1 VFWQTIARKG
11 KEGTMTQSHARGYF
25 FEEFSVGQE
34 VESPART
41 VTEAD
46 VVQFAAL
53 SGDHNQL
60 HTDAEFARKTPY
72 GKRIAHGL
80 LGLSIASGLAA
91 RTGFIEGTA
100 QAFIGL
106 TWKFKAPI
114 FFGDTIRLRARVTKT
129 RSIPRMGGGMVVFAI
144 TILNQHDERVQQGE
158 WTLLLRGRPQQ

>member
-1 VFWQTIARKG
+1 
-11 KEGTMTQSHARGYF
+11 MTQSHARGYF

-46 VVQFAAL
+46 VVQFAGL
-53 SGDHNQL
+53 SGDYNQL

-114 FFGDTIRLRARVTKT
+114 FFGDTIRLRARVMRT
-129 RSIPRMGGGMVVFAI
+129 RSMPRMTGGMVVFAI
-144 TILNQHDERVQQGE
+144 TILNQDDKRVQQGE
-158 WTLLLRGRPQQ
+158 WTLLLRGRPNTQDETEAAQP